1 MQDLSALT
9 RDWTPCPLHQVSIAS
24 SLNWSTKSQSLAH
37 QGSPKKVFTVR
48 LSIPLSLAFTGHS
61 LLPMGLAWRI
71 ISGWALTCRHNWT
84 LEGERWARPGR
95 RGAGER
101 GRPWGNP
108 KQGGLRW
115 AGNGIKLQSVL
126 CSEQPWT
133 SLLPSLSLNVLI
145 CKNHQLLSLLWK
157 PHVVKDMITP

>member
-1 MQDLSALT
+1 MACRILVPWPEIEHHAHCTKSQLE
-9 RDWTPCPLHQVSIAS
+9 HQVSI
-24 SLNWSTKSQSLAH
+24 
-37 QGSPKKVFTVR
+37 
-48 LSIPLSLAFTGHS
+48 TGPSGKFQES
-61 LLPMGLAWRI
+61 LLRETLNSAVLSVYRTQSSPHGSSMKDYQWL
-71 ISGWALTCRHNWT
+71 SFNMQTHWT

-126 CSEQPWT
+126 CSKQPWT

-145 CKNHQLLSLLWK
+145 CKNHQLLSLPWK